1 MENGGKMDYI
11 ERNRKRVNL
20 ILENYFKC
28 CEVGNSLDIVKL
40 ANFLGFDVIE
50 QEDFG
55 KKRINAVGLR
65 TYDNKIIYVNK
76 SLTEGIKRYYIAY
89 EIAYYF
95 VYLGEETYFEH
106 VNYNS
111 IKEVDKEVEDF
122 ALSLLRGYDD
132 FIKMYP
138 SLSRKFTKNEIMGI
152 MKNRFYSEE
161 TKFVH
166 KVKTKEKKKDNDVKY
181 IFDNLRK

>member
-1 MENGGKMDYI
+1 MDYI
-11 ERNRKRVNL
+11 ERNKKRVNL
-20 ILENYFKC
+20 ILENYFKYS
-28 CEVGNSLDIVKL
+28 EVGNSLDIVSL

-50 QEDFG
+50 QEYFN
-55 KKRINAVGLR
+55 KKRVNAVGLR
-65 TYDNKIIYVNK
+65 TYDDKIIYINK
-76 SLTEGIKRYYIAY
+76 FLTEGIKRYYIVY

-95 VYLGEETYFEH
+95 VYLGDETYFEH

-152 MKNRFYSEE
+152 MKNRFYIEE
-161 TKFVH
+161 TKFIP
-166 KVKTKEKKKDNDVKY
+166 KVKTKEKKKDNNVKF
-181 IFDNLRK
+181 IFDNLRKQY